1 MVSSPPK
8 QLLVILIKANN
19 YFWWIPN
26 FSCQRGCVGSYY
38 GVEASKS
45 FVYGAA
51 WNMYFL
57 LKLVFTIY
65 TKEINDL
72 KTVVSMLSCD
82 VHERG
87 HTPFKLKAEFLYFPV
102 CISLRV
108 FVCVCVC
115 VCVCACVCVCSYMNW
130 FVGTGVSFF

>member
-19 YFWWIPN
+19 NFWLIPN
-26 FSCQRGCVGSYY
+26 FSNYIGCVGSYY
-38 GVEASKS
+38 GVETSKS
-45 FVYGAA
+45 FVYGAE

-57 LKLVFTIY
+57 LKLIFTILIY
-65 TKEINDL
+65 TKKEINDL

-87 HTPFKLKAEFLYFPV
+87 HTPFTELIVEY
-102 CISLRV
+102 CV
-108 FVCVCVC
+108 FE
-115 VCVCACVCVCSYMNW
+115 NQKKILII
-130 FVGTGVSFF
+130 